1 MSETSTPNAAAAAR
15 ALLAVRRGGPRLR
28 ALPAPL
34 APKTL
39 AEAYAIQY
47 ALLRE
52 LNSSI
57 AGWKASL
64 FDAENG
70 ICAPL
75 PANAVRDAP
84 AYLVPARLPTQQN
97 TRFGIE
103 AEVAFR
109 LGNDLPPLRA
119 GARYDRETVSAALVS
134 AHAVIEVVVSRYV
147 DADVVTQLE
156 RVADNFMNELLIVGP
171 SCTSWRSLAL
181 AQLPLELRIDGKPVF
196 QARGGHP
203 LNDPLRPVVWLANH
217 LSEFGQGLRAGE
229 IVTTGSWNGVHHVTL
244 EQSVSAW
251 FDGLG
256 TSIVRF

>member
-15 ALLAVRRGGPRLR
+15 ALLAVRRGAPRLR

-47 ALLRE
+47 AMLRE

-57 AGWKASL
+57 AGWKASMS
-64 FDAENG
+64 DAADG

-75 PANAVRDAP
+75 PASAVRDAP
-84 AYLVPARLPTQQN
+84 AYLVPGRLPTQQD
-97 TRFGIE
+97 TGFGVE

-109 LGNDLPPLRA
+109 LGSDLPPLRA
-119 GARYDRETVSAALVS
+119 GARYERDMVSDALVS
-134 AHAVIEVVVSRYV
+134 AHAVIEVVVSRFV
-147 DADVVTQLE
+147 DAAAVTQLE
-156 RVADNFMNELLIVGP
+156 RVADSFMNELLIVGP
-171 SCTSWRSLAL
+171 SCTTWRSLAL
-181 AQLPLELRIDGKPVF
+181 AQLPLELRVDGRPVH

-203 LNDPLRPVVWLANH
+203 LNDPLLPVVWLANH
-217 LSEFGQGLRAGE
+217 LSQFGQGLRAGE
-229 IVTTGSWNGVHHVTL
+229 IVTTGSWNGVYAVKAGQ
-244 EQSVSAW
+244 EVSAW

-256 TSIVRF
+256 TSVVRF

>member
-1 MSETSTPNAAAAAR
+1 MIETSTPNAAAAAR
-15 ALLAVRRGGPRLR
+15 ALLAVRRGAPRLR

-34 APKTL
+34 APQTL

-47 ALLRE
+47 AMLRE

-84 AYLVPARLPTQQN
+84 AYLVPSCMPTQNNSQ
-97 TRFGIE
+97 FGIE
-103 AEVAFR
+103 PEVAFR

-119 GARYDRETVSAALVS
+119 GERYDRDTVSAALVS
-134 AHAVIEVVVSRYV
+134 AHAVIEVLVSRYLDSAAV
-147 DADVVTQLE
+147 SQLE
-156 RVADNFMNELLIVGP
+156 RVADGFMNELLIVGP
-171 SCTSWRSLAL
+171 SLPDWRP
-181 AQLPLELRIDGKPVF
+181 LPLATLRLEVRVDGKPVH

-203 LNDPLRPVVWLANH
+203 LNDPLLPVVWLANH
-217 LSEFGQGLRAGE
+217 LSQFGQGLRAGE
-229 IVTTGSWNGVHHVTL
+229 IVTTGSWNDVRQVSFG
-244 EQSVSAW
+244 QSVTAW

-256 TSIVRF
+256 SSIVSF

>member
-1 MSETSTPNAAAAAR
+1 MNETSTPNAAGAAR

-28 ALPAPL
+28 SLPAGL

-47 ALLRE
+47 AMLRE

-84 AYLVPARLPTQQN
+84 AYLVPARLPTQRN

-103 AEVAFR
+103 PEVAFR

-119 GARYDRETVSAALVS
+119 GARYERDAVSAALVS
-134 AHAVIEVVVSRYV
+134 AHAVIEVVVTRYENF
-147 DADVVTQLE
+147 DAVTQLE
-156 RVADNFMNELLIVGP
+156 RVADSFMNELLIVGP
-171 SCTSWRSLAL
+171 SCTSWRELPLAE
-181 AQLPLELRIDGKPVF
+181 LPLEVRVDGKPVH

-203 LNDPLRPVVWLANH
+203 LNDPLLPVVWLANH
-217 LSEFGQGLRAGE
+217 LSQFGQGLRAGE
-229 IVTTGSWNGVHHVTL
+229 IVTTGSWNNVLYVTL

-256 TSIVRF
+256 SASVRF